1 MLTRRETLAGS
12 TAALLPGTARKGV
25 ALPLVRLQTPYGAIL
40 VELATDRAPITAAN
54 FLRYVD
60 LGLFDR
66 GSFYRVVRPD
76 NDHNPAAI
84 SVVQG
89 GLYPDDTPL
98 PPIAHESTAQTGLR
112 NRAGMLSMA
121 RDAPGTA
128 TSEFS
133 ISVTDNPALD
143 FGGRRQPDGQGFAA
157 FGRVVRGMDVVRRIN
172 RLPAHGASSDAYIA
186 GQMLAP
192 RIPFGPVRRVPN

>member
-1 MLTRRETLAGS
+1 MLSRRDTLAGS
-12 TAALLPGTARKGV
+12 AAALFPGADRKG
-25 ALPLVRLQTPYGAIL
+25 ASLPLVRLETRFGAIL

-76 NDHNPAAI
+76 NDHNLARI

-89 GLYPDDTPL
+89 GLDPDDHLL
-98 PPIAHESTAQTGLR
+98 PPIAHESTAETGLR
-112 NRAGMLSMA
+112 NIAGVLSMA

-143 FGGRRQPDGQGFAA
+143 QGGRRQPDGEGFAA
-157 FGRVVRGMDVVRRIN
+157 FGRVVHGMDVVRRIN
-172 RLPAHGASSDAYIA
+172 RLPAQGAAPDAYTA

-192 RIPFGPVRRVPN
+192 RIPFGPVRRVLN